1 MDMFPYAERS
11 NAKDFLVNAESSL
24 NSSLRIS

>member
-1 MDMFPYAERS
+1 MFPYAERS
-11 NAKDFLVNAESSL
+11 NAKDYLVEARSSL